1 MKTGKVFTL
10 VIFFSILIIMSLLVF
25 AEDSKQASD
34 FQSNGDL
41 IEGWYWLRDSALQN
55 YAEWT
60 FDNIPLG
67 PEEIT
72 VQINA
77 LATDRPSGGGGFDA
91 KFLLYY
97 SRRGEGDIPLT
108 YIPPQT
114 VTLENVSSP
123 EDPLGYSCQGQVTI
137 PASTIPAASRISLKI
152 KRDSAQDNHIA
163 FKEESIVL
171 LTDATHPPYVDPS
184 ANDDDF
190 QGATPIQ
197 SGTCTG
203 SLGEEDEEGNRDD
216 LDYYSID
223 LEEGQ
228 QITLQLTIP
237 GNAQYGISLLNPN
250 RNSLGSSITQK
261 DIKTL
266 DYVANSTGTWYIKI
280 HRSSGE
286 GEYQLFVDI
295 QDQNDAEKGQDAG
308 DSYQGAITI
317 SPPGG
322 TFTGLLKAGD
332 DLDYYSIDLE
342 EGQQITLQ
350 LTVPGNASYSISL
363 LNPNHA
369 SRGSSITQREIKTL
383 DYVADSTGTWYIRV
397 HRFSGEG
404 EYQLVVDIQDQN
416 DAENGQ
422 DAGDSYQGAIP
433 ISTGTITGLLKAGD
447 NDDYYSI
454 NLEEGQQITLQLTIP
469 GNAQY
474 GILLL
479 NPNRNS
485 LGSSEIIT
493 ENDTKTLS
501 YVANSSGTWYI
512 KIHRS
517 SGEGEYQLVVNSFTD
532 DSGGGDNNSPVI
544 SSLDANQDSV
554 EINHNADITCNAND
568 QDGDT
573 LTFDWTVNGEIEIAE
588 GEPSS
593 LTWNAPNTAG
603 TYTITC
609 TVSDGRGGEDSE
621 SVSITVTEPSDD
633 DNNDNGN
640 DNIGEVNYRIEIT
653 TGTRVAA
660 GTDANVY
667 ITLYDRDGLDS
678 GEILLD
684 NPGVNDF
691 EIGDTNTF
699 LVTAINIEDLD
710 YIIIRHDNSGNY
722 SGWYVDEIQ
731 VSNEEINKE
740 WTFLPDQWLA
750 TDEPPDYQT
759 QGRFYLEYSFSSFD
773 SHFTTSGGTGEFTVT
788 SPSSDFQ
795 WTAESDA
802 SWIQIDSGG
811 NGPGN
816 KTLSFSVQNN
826 TSEEERV
833 GHITVENK
841 IHTITQAATIEFN
854 LNLSNQGRTL
864 NSNLPIFVSAD
875 EVDPEID
882 LDGDEIN
889 QQWENDA
896 MEFIN
901 PNFELDEHENWR
913 LEHPNDHHVVNFVRV
928 FPYPTKDNKRYILF
942 VYCVTW
948 SRDYGRGGITEHN
961 GDVERV
967 IMAWKITEP
976 EGKHLELKKVFT
988 SAHGSETN
996 HSGVW
1001 DAWNRT
1007 CNIGIVKYWPDE
1019 TFCASLEF
1027 PDQILKLQCSEGK
1040 HAIYPTADCCE
1051 SVTLAAGI
1059 GDEDCGGGEA
1069 WRFECFNAGEP
1080 DHYLIDDLDNPSSWE
1095 GLSEAKRSSL
1105 TNLFSFEQVWSGRK
1119 EHSNKFCG
1127 GLEYDSDSPGPIGNK
1142 LEGIPEELTNK
1153 LTWDMATYQIKVK
1166 TSKLGTLPQGEGT
1179 DANVYIELFG
1189 RKSNANLY
1197 TSGEFLLDNSGD
1209 DDFQRGETN
1218 TFTAIGKEI
1227 GELEYITLRHDNSGV
1242 GAGWHC
1248 DNIVVKNQ
1256 TTDREWTIP
1265 VNAWLEK
1272 QGNINP
1278 FMTLYPQ

>member
-350 LTVPGNASYSISL
+350 LT
-363 LNPNHA
+363 
-369 SRGSSITQREIKTL
+369 
-383 DYVADSTGTWYIRV
+383 
-397 HRFSGEG
+397 
-404 EYQLVVDIQDQN
+404 
-416 DAENGQ
+416 
-422 DAGDSYQGAIP
+422 
-433 ISTGTITGLLKAGD
+433 
-447 NDDYYSI
+447 
-454 NLEEGQQITLQLTIP
+454 IP

-474 GILLL
+474 GISLL

-485 LGSSEIIT
+485 LGSSIT
-493 ENDTKTLS
+493 QKDIKTLD
-501 YVANSSGTWYI
+501 YVANSTGTWYI

-1248 DNIVVKNQ
+1248 NNIVVKNQ

>member
-286 GEYQLFVDI
+286 GEYQL
-295 QDQNDAEKGQDAG
+295 
-308 DSYQGAITI
+308 
-317 SPPGG
+317 
-322 TFTGLLKAGD
+322 
-332 DLDYYSIDLE
+332 
-342 EGQQITLQ
+342 
-350 LTVPGNASYSISL
+350 
-363 LNPNHA
+363 
-369 SRGSSITQREIKTL
+369 
-383 DYVADSTGTWYIRV
+383 
-397 HRFSGEG
+397 
-404 EYQLVVDIQDQN
+404 
-416 DAENGQ
+416 
-422 DAGDSYQGAIP
+422 
-433 ISTGTITGLLKAGD
+433 
-447 NDDYYSI
+447 
-454 NLEEGQQITLQLTIP
+454 
-469 GNAQY
+469 
-474 GILLL
+474 
-479 NPNRNS
+479 
-485 LGSSEIIT
+485 
-493 ENDTKTLS
+493 
-501 YVANSSGTWYI
+501 
-512 KIHRS
+512 
-517 SGEGEYQLVVNSFTD
+517 VVNSFTD

-573 LTFDWTVNGEIEIAE
+573 LTFDWAVNGEIEIAE

-621 SVSITVTEPSDD
+621 SVSITVNEPSND

-896 MEFIN
+896 MECIN

-928 FPYPTKDNKRYILF
+928 FPYPTKENKRYILF

-1105 TNLFSFEQVWSGRK
+1105 TNLFPFEQVWSGRK

-1248 DNIVVKNQ
+1248 NNIVVKNQ